1 MAKRNIIT
9 IDEEKCDG
17 CGKCAEACIEGAIQI
32 INNKARLV
40 SESYCDG
47 LGACIGECPR
57 GAITIEERDAEPF
70 NPEAVAQ
77 HLQEVH
83 PDGDKD
89 ATKSPQ
95 PASPSAI
102 CPGMALRM
110 FEQNDPHISPTYS
123 EGRRVHS
130 QLRNWPVQ
138 IRLVPENAPFLQ
150 NANLLIAADC
160 VPCSLPDFHDRFL
173 AGRILLIGCPKLDDA
188 QAYIQKLTVMF
199 EENSIRSIEVLYME
213 APCCFGLARLVQ
225 TALEQSGKTI
235 PVTFTKISLKGE
247 ICERIFENGIHEE
260 IGQEMQRS

>member
-1 MAKRNIIT
+1 MAQRNIII

-17 CGKCAEACIEGAIQI
+17 CGKCAEACMEGAIQI

-77 HLQEVH
+77 HLQQEYPNVH
-83 PDGDKD
+83 RPVE
-89 ATKSPQ
+89 SPQ
-95 PASPSAI
+95 HGLHGAT

-110 FEQNDPHISPTYS
+110 FEPADPHISPTYS

-138 IRLVPENAPFLQ
+138 LRLVPVNAPFLR
-150 NANLLIAADC
+150 NANLLITADC
-160 VPCSLPDFHDRFL
+160 VPCALPDFHDRFL
-173 AGRILLIGCPKLDDA
+173 AGRILLVGCPKLDDA
-188 QAYIQKLTVMF
+188 PAYVQKLTTMF
-199 EENSIRSIEVLYME
+199 EENIIRSIEVLYME
-213 APCCFGLARLVQ
+213 VPCCFGLARLVQ
-225 TALEQSGKTI
+225 TAFEKSGKTI
-235 PVTFTKISLKGE
+235 PITFTKISLKGE
-247 ICERIFENGIHEE
+247 ICERIFQNGIHEE
-260 IGQEMQRS
+260 ISQEIQRP